1 MFKKFL
7 TSMFAVG
14 ALVLAGCASNGD
26 SAAAGGATAGAGGAE
41 VFGKP
46 IYLRGE
52 MNDWAAKP
60 EFLVQKVEDGVFM
73 AKAELKVDYAPYKF
87 KFGDSAWTPG
97 TNFGYVEAPGV
108 FTLGGDPVVVTPNSK
123 FEEVKVTPDADGM
136 FEFYLDVRGEKPVV
150 YVKPAA
156 K

>member
-26 SAAAGGATAGAGGAE
+26 GASAGASSGAGGAD

-60 EFLVQKVEDGVFM
+60 EFLVQKVEDGVYM
-73 AKAELKVDYAPYKF
+73 AKAELKVDYSPYKF
-87 KFGDSAWTPG
+87 KFADSAWTPG

-108 FTLGGDPVVVTPNSK
+108 FQLNGEPVVLNPNSK
-123 FEEVKVTPDADGM
+123 FEEVKITPDADGM
-136 FEFYLDVRGEKPVV
+136 FEFYLDVRGEKPVT
-150 YVKPAA
+150 YVKPA